1 MKIQQYLKKVWFSIT
16 LRQKLGV
23 YTAMVI
29 LIMAC
34 SGAFSLWVVDFATE
48 GFQQILEDNS
58 KCHDFEQAMEEE
70 VQAFSIYLRDN
81 GVENRDAYT
90 HACAKTERCLMAL
103 PKDFMQI
110 GENRMARTWSILSS
124 YEQYR
129 AVRNRFFAL
138 DPEQSGYIPELY
150 RIYSMQNYIQRYAK
164 RLTEETLKAGN
175 LRYEKKRPSFS
186 KIPGLIMIVA
196 IILTV
201 FSLQLTRLLLA
212 TIIRPIMSL
221 ARSSRKIAEND
232 FSEGDVIVKNHD
244 EVGELVVAFNRMK
257 HATEGYIN
265 TLKKNNEMAELLH
278 REEVERIEM
287 ERQLNTAQ
295 LELLKSQI
303 NPHFLFNTLNII
315 GCMAKIEDA
324 ETTERMI
331 TSLSS
336 LFRYNL
342 KTSEQFVPL
351 AQELKIVQDYIYI
364 QQMRFGDRLEYQS
377 RIEVDAETVVIPSFS
392 LQPIVENA
400 VVHGIS
406 KKEEGGILRLHIWW
420 HGDCVV
426 ISVMDTGVGMDTEKL
441 NSLKAALQ
449 KRRTAKIGI
458 GLGNIYK
465 RMNIFYEDGSLRVGS
480 IAGFGTI
487 VQMKIPQKQ
496 S

>member
-1 MKIQQYLKKVWFSIT
+1 MWFSIT
-16 LRQKLGV
+16 LSQKLGV

-34 SGAFSLWVVDFATE
+34 SGLFSVWVVDFATE
-48 GFQQILEDNS
+48 GFNQILEDNS
-58 KCHDFEQAMEEE
+58 RCHDFEQAMEEE
-70 VQAFSIYLRDN
+70 TQAFVTYLRES

-103 PKDFMQI
+103 PKDFLQI
-110 GENRMARTWSILSS
+110 GENRAARTWSIVSS

-129 AVRNRFFAL
+129 TVRNRFFSL
-138 DPEQSGYIPELY
+138 DPEQSGYITELY
-150 RIYSMQNYIQRYAK
+150 RIYSMQNYIQKYAK
-164 RLTEETLKAGN
+164 RLTEETLKSGN
-175 LRYEKKRPSFS
+175 LRYENRLPSLS
-186 KIPGLIMIVA
+186 RIPWMIMIVA
-196 IILTV
+196 MVLTGV
-201 FSLQLTRLLLA
+201 SLELMRLLLA
-212 TIIRPIMSL
+212 TIIRPIMRL
-221 ARSSRKIAEND
+221 AHSSRKIAEND
-232 FSEGDVIVKNHD
+232 FSEEDLTVKNHD

-265 TLKKNNEMAELLH
+265 TLKRNNEMAELLH

-324 ETTERMI
+324 ETTEQMI

-342 KTSEQFVPL
+342 KTSEQFVSL

-364 QQMRFGDRLEYQS
+364 QQMRFGERLKYES
-377 RIEVDAETVVIPSFS
+377 RIEVDAETVIIPSFS
-392 LQPIVENA
+392 LQPVVENA

-406 KKEEGGILRLHIWW
+406 KKEEGGILRLHIWQ
-420 HGDCVV
+420 HGDRVV
-426 ISVMDTGVGMDTEKL
+426 ISVADTGVGMDGEKL
-441 NSLKAALQ
+441 NSLKEAFQ

-465 RMNIFYEDGSLRVGS
+465 RLRILYENGSLRVGS

-487 VQMKIPQKQ
+487 VQMQIPQKKD
-496 S
+496 

>member
-1 MKIQQYLKKVWFSIT
+1 MWFSIT
-16 LRQKLGV
+16 LSQKLGV

-34 SGAFSLWVVDFATE
+34 SGLFSVWVVEFATE
-48 GFQQILEDNS
+48 GFNQILEDNS
-58 KCHDFEQAMEEE
+58 RCHDFEQAMEEE
-70 VQAFSIYLRDN
+70 TQAFVTYLREN

-103 PKDFMQI
+103 PKDFLKI
-110 GENRMARTWSILSS
+110 GENRAARTWSIVSS

-129 AVRNRFFAL
+129 AVRNRFFNL
-138 DPEQSGYIPELY
+138 DPEQSGYITELY
-150 RIYSMQNYIQRYAK
+150 RIYSMQNYIQKYAK
-164 RLTEETLKAGN
+164 RLTEETLKSGN
-175 LRYEKKRPSFS
+175 LRYENRLPSLS
-186 KIPGLIMIVA
+186 RIPWMIMIVA
-196 IILTV
+196 MVLTGV
-201 FSLQLTRLLLA
+201 SLELMRLLLA
-212 TIIRPIMSL
+212 TIIRPIMRL
-221 ARSSRKIAEND
+221 AHSSRKIAEND
-232 FSEGDVIVKNHD
+232 FSEEDLTVKNHD

-265 TLKKNNEMAELLH
+265 TLKRNNEMAELLH

-324 ETTERMI
+324 ETTEQMI

-342 KTSEQFVPL
+342 KTSEQFVSL

-364 QQMRFGDRLEYQS
+364 QQMRFGERLKYES
-377 RIEVDAETVVIPSFS
+377 RIEVDAETVIIPSFS
-392 LQPIVENA
+392 LQPVVENA

-406 KKEEGGILRLHIWW
+406 KKEEGGILRLHIWQ
-420 HGDCVV
+420 HGDRVV
-426 ISVMDTGVGMDTEKL
+426 ISVADTGVGMDGEKL
-441 NSLKAALQ
+441 NSLKEAFQ

-465 RMNIFYEDGSLRVGS
+465 RLKILYENGSLRVGS

-487 VQMKIPQKQ
+487 VQMQIPQKKD
-496 S
+496 